1 MACHRNTRFF
11 VEAQSDVMRHP
22 PHSYER
28 SQPLSTATKAV
39 TISFLTLSLAQIFHL
54 GNARSSTPVMSWR
67 SVVRNRYALG
77 AVALT
82 IVLQA
87 LAVHL
92 PTLAQILRTRP
103 LTPGEWLVA
112 LGFAVVPAVVG
123 QTSKMWRGRT
133 PSRVVAKSG

>member
-1 MACHRNTRFF
+1 M
-11 VEAQSDVMRHP
+11 
-22 PHSYER
+22 
-28 SQPLSTATKAV
+28 
-39 TISFLTLSLAQIFHL
+39 
-54 GNARSSTPVMSWR
+54 MSWR

-92 PTLAQILRTRP
+92 PALAQILRTRP

-123 QTSKMWRGRT
+123 QALKLWRGRR
-133 PSRVVAKSG
+133 PSRVAAQSG